1 MKLGQVLTSA
11 HGKIREVQESP
22 SFKGGRGE
30 DRDSTSLQGTISPAV
45 PSSRQQ
51 RKARPA
57 AVFILQLT
65 SQYREQRLAGKQR
78 VWPRAFTVLCSKS
91 EVVQVQVSNQVRT
104 DSGGLA
110 VHEAWL

>member
-1 MKLGQVLTSA
+1 MGKSSQVLTERS
-11 HGKIREVQESP
+11 GKSKKALPSREAEV
-22 SFKGGRGE
+22 R
-30 DRDSTSLQGTISPAV
+30 TGTLPPFRAPFHLLCQV
-45 PSSRQQ
+45 AGSRE
-51 RKARPA
+51 KARPA

-65 SQYREQRLAGKQR
+65 GQYREQRLAGKRR